1 MFRKVPFTLKY
12 TMCIYLGRGM
22 VVRVVSTVVRAD
34 TRKHHFKTNF
44 HDYFALISGTYQGQW
59 MRGLRHGYGVRTSA
73 PFGLASHYRG
83 GHRDH
88 RGSQS
93 SLADADPSERRNNRI
108 DDARGGFVLKASSD
122 EPSGRRGSLV
132 EKTKR
137 GLLSV
142 SQPEYAP
149 SLSVRDLQ
157 NTITRE
163 YHAKTGN
170 EIACEFTL
178 Y

>member
-1 MFRKVPFTLKY
+1 MSVL
-12 TMCIYLGRGM
+12 
-22 VVRVVSTVVRAD
+22 
-34 TRKHHFKTNF
+34 N
-44 HDYFALISGTYQGQW
+44 LISGTYQGQW

-142 SQPEYAP
+142 SQPENAP
-149 SLSVRDLQ
+149 WLSVRALQ
-157 NTITRE
+157 NTLTTRIPR
-163 YHAKTGN
+163 KN
-170 EIACEFTL
+170 EIKIACEL
-178 Y
+178 KLCCAKVSIIKKLCGK

>member
-1 MFRKVPFTLKY
+1 
-12 TMCIYLGRGM
+12 
-22 VVRVVSTVVRAD
+22 
-34 TRKHHFKTNF
+34 
-44 HDYFALISGTYQGQW
+44 

-142 SQPEYAP
+142 SHPENAP
-149 SLSVRDLQ
+149 WLSVRDL
-157 NTITRE
+157 
-163 YHAKTGN
+163 
-170 EIACEFTL
+170 
-178 Y
+178 

>member
-1 MFRKVPFTLKY
+1 M
-12 TMCIYLGRGM
+12 
-22 VVRVVSTVVRAD
+22 TVLC
-34 TRKHHFKTNF
+34 
-44 HDYFALISGTYQGQW
+44 LISGTYQGQW

-142 SQPEYAP
+142 SQPENVP
-149 SLSVRDLQ
+149 WLGVRGLQ
-157 NTITRE
+157 NTLITRIPRKNINLKLHVNLHLVE
-163 YHAKTGN
+163 
-170 EIACEFTL
+170 
-178 Y
+178 